1 MNNMEYVSYKIDKQI
16 RDKIMIHYAS
26 YSVDNFGEYIIFS
39 AKKDDITI
47 TIYESKKGYKVLFAG
62 DNVLDEARLFNS
74 EASLKEQKD
83 TIKKEYLDLNTQI
96 GSDEVGFGDFFGPLV
111 VVSALYTPS
120 LQDILDK
127 IKDSKKLDDNFIL
140 EFVPTILDRVQYS
153 KLTVRNQ
160 KYNEMI
166 DRGYNM
172 NEMKALLHNR
182 ALYNLKEKVTNCN
195 SFYIDQFC
203 DEDKYFSYIQF
214 EEKKVTNLNFHTKGE
229 SYYPS
234 VALASMISRYYF
246 LKEFEALNSYYSTT
260 FPKGASKTVDKF
272 ALEFIDKHGIKELDF
287 VSKKNFINYK
297 NIIAEKK

>member
-1 MNNMEYVSYKIDKQI
+1 MNYMEYVSYKIDKQI

-83 TIKKEYLDLNTQI
+83 SIKKEYLDLNTQI

-111 VVSALYTPS
+111 VVSAYYNPS

-127 IKDSKKLDDNFIL
+127 IKDSKKLDDKFIL

-166 DRGYNM
+166 DKGYNM

-182 ALYNLKEKVTNCN
+182 ALFNLKEKVKTCT

-214 EEKKVTNLNFHTKGE
+214 EENKVTNLNFHTKGE

-246 LKEFEALNSYYSTT
+246 LKEFEALNNYYNTT
-260 FPKGASKTVDKF
+260 FPKGASKSVDQF
-272 ALEFIDKHGIKELDF
+272 ALEFINKHGIKELDF
-287 VSKKNFINYK
+287 VAKKNFVNYK
-297 NIIAEKK
+297 NIIEEKK